1 MAVIL
6 ELTYGKKL
14 GLPQFSSHNFSVSL
28 KAEVASLDQI
38 HDEVERAYHI
48 LQQSVDEQIV
58 HPGFIPG
65 MEEAPPSNVVQMP
78 TQPNKPANGDWTC
91 SPKQKDLILK
101 LVDENQMDRH
111 KVDQLAQE
119 RFGRGVTLLNKLEAS
134 GLIDE
139 LMKQS
144 GREPTRKRGAPQRRA
159 A

>member
-1 MAVIL
+1 MAVLL

-14 GLPQFSSHNFSVSL
+14 GLPQYSSHNFSVSL
-28 KAEVASLDQI
+28 KSEVVSLDDI
-38 HDEVERAYHI
+38 PTEVRRVYDI

-65 MEEAPPSNVVQMP
+65 MEETPPSNVVQMP
-78 TQPNKPANGDWTC
+78 AQAHKPANGEWTC
-91 SPKQKDLILK
+91 SPKQKELILK
-101 LVDENQMDRH
+101 LVDENQMDRR
-111 KVDQLAQE
+111 KVDDLAQK
-119 RFGRGVTLLNKLEAS
+119 RFGHGVTRLNKLEAS

-139 LMKQS
+139 LMKLS

>member
-1 MAVIL
+1 MAIIL

-14 GLPQFSSHNFSVSL
+14 GLPQYSSHNFSVSL
-28 KAEVASLDQI
+28 KSEVASLDDI
-38 HDEVERAYHI
+38 PSEVERVYGI
-48 LQQSVDEQIV
+48 LQKSVDEQIV

-65 MEEAPPSNVVQMP
+65 MEEAPPNNVVRMP
-78 TQPNKPANGDWTC
+78 TQAHKPANGDWTC

-101 LVDENQMDRH
+101 LVDENQMDRR
-111 KVDQLAQE
+111 KVDDLAQK
-119 RFGRGVTLLNKLEAS
+119 RFGHGVTRLNKLEAS

-139 LMKQS
+139 LMKLS